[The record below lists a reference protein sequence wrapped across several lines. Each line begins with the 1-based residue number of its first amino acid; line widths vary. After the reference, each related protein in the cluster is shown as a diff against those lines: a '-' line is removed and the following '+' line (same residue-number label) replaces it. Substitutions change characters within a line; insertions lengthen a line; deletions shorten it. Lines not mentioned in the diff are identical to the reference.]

1 MLALYKSG
9 RQAEALSVFDCMRHQ
24 LGEELGVDPGPALQ
38 TMHRRVLQA
47 DRRLMDTVARQAGLR
62 LVAVS

>member
-1 MLALYKSG
+1 
-9 RQAEALSVFDCMRHQ
+9 VFDGVRHQ

-47 DRRLMDTVARQAGLR
+47 DRRLMDTALRPAGRHLAVVAGGGR
-62 LVAVS
+62 V

>member
-9 RQAEALSVFDCMRHQ
+9 RQAESLYLFDDARHRLS
-24 LGEELGVDPGPALQ
+24 EELGVDPGPALQ

-47 DRRLMDTVARQAGLR
+47 DRRLMELTAA
-62 LVAVS
+62 